1 MTSETIST
9 GQSRTALLLPPAY
22 RNLGKSTSLRELAGR
37 FEAGLRELLGDVQV
51 DLLHRPAVSHAWM
64 NLITGA
70 PADDGS
76 LPDGW
81 NGEACAVRQVGDGQK
96 MHALHRLGD
105 DSELCLIM
113 RRHVTGVDTSE
124 SGIDSLRLAV
134 TTFDSAYQALLHRQH
149 EKALAFSLN
158 QRLLQLNSL
167 IETGIEIAALDSAV
181 SPIHLA
187 LERAVAMTN
196 ASQGVVSLYRDENV
210 IERIAFPGEYRDEG
224 RTPGERCISAEFTF
238 HSVRYLFMLM
248 DKESRAG
255 VTAFEGT
262 DRLLLDALSRQVHA
276 SLENRYLL
284 RQSLE
289 KQKMEQDI
297 AVAASIQ
304 QRILPSV
311 LPTIDGYDA
320 AGINIPSKSVG
331 GDYYDC
337 FLLQDGRVALVVADV
352 AGKGIP
358 AALLVSSLQAYLTA
372 YLESAM
378 PLVTMAARLNSVIHR
393 ASTDDKFITAFIGLL
408 EPQTGILDYVNAGHN
423 VVYCRRTD
431 GTIVELSE
439 GGIPFGMLDLNLPY
453 ASGRVTLDRGD
464 RLLLYT
470 DGIPEAHNPVQELYE
485 SHSPLQEFFARVVPE
500 KAEVFIRDLIAD
512 VKQFTADAPQADDIT
527 ALYLIRK

>member
-1 MTSETIST
+1 MTSTTINA
-9 GQSRTALLLPPAY
+9 GQTPTTQLLPPAY
-22 RNLGKSTSLRELAGR
+22 RILGKCTTLRELAGR
-37 FEAGLRELLGDVQV
+37 FEAAIRTLAGDVRV
-51 DLLHRPAVSHAWM
+51 FVLHRSAGSSEWM
-64 NLITGA
+64 SLIDA
-70 PADDGS
+70 DPADYGS
-76 LPDGW
+76 LRNGPDG
-81 NGEACAVRQVGDGQK
+81 EAFVVQQVGNEQT
-96 MHALHRLGD
+96 MQVVHRLSD
-105 DSELCLIM
+105 DSEVYLII
-113 RRHVTGVDTSE
+113 RRQGT
-124 SGIDSLRLAV
+124 GIDSPESAVATLRLAV
-134 TTFDSAYQALLHRQH
+134 TIFDAAHQALLHRQH
-149 EKALAFSLN
+149 EKTLAFSLN

-167 IETGIEIAALDSAV
+167 IETGIEIAALDGAV

-196 ASQGVVSLYRDENV
+196 ASQGVVSLYRDKDV
-210 IERIAFPGEYRDEG
+210 IERIAFPGEYRDEA

-238 HSVRYLFMLM
+238 HSVRYHFVLT
-248 DKESRAG
+248 DKESRTG

-311 LPTIDGYDA
+311 LPVIDGYDA

-337 FLLQDGRVALVVADV
+337 LQLQDGRYALVVADV

-358 AALLVSSLQAYLTA
+358 AALLVSSFQAFLTA
-372 YLESAM
+372 YLESDM

-408 EPQTGILDYVNAGHN
+408 EPRTGILDYVNAGHN

-431 GTIVELSE
+431 GSIVELSE
-439 GGIPFGMLDLNLPY
+439 GGIPFGMLDLNFPY
-453 ASGRVTLDRGD
+453 ASGRVTMEHGD

-470 DGIPEAHNPVQELYE
+470 DGIPEAHNPVQALYE
-485 SHSPLQEFFARVVPE
+485 THSPLQGFFARVIPE
-500 KAEVFIRDLIAD
+500 KAEEFIRDLIAD
-512 VKQFTADAPQADDIT
+512 VKRFTADAPQADDIT

>member
-1 MTSETIST
+1 MNSSTINAEQAPT
-9 GQSRTALLLPPAY
+9 QQLLPPAY
-22 RNLGKSTSLRELAGR
+22 QMLGKCTTLRELASR
-37 FEAGLRELLGDVQV
+37 FEPVIRALLGDVRV
-51 DLLHRPAVSHAWM
+51 ALLHRSAATSEWM
-64 NLITGA
+64 NLSNA
-70 PADDGS
+70 DPADYGS
-76 LPDGW
+76 LPDGVD
-81 NGEACAVRQVGDGQK
+81 GEASVVQQTGNEQK
-96 MHALHRLGD
+96 LQTVHRLRD
-105 DSELCLIM
+105 NSEMCLIM
-113 RRHVTGVDTSE
+113 WRQFTGAVTPE
-124 SGIDSLRLAV
+124 SGIVSLQLAV
-134 TTFDSAYQALLHRQH
+134 TIVDAAYQALLHRQH
-149 EKALAFSLN
+149 EKTLAFSLN

-196 ASQGVVSLYRDENV
+196 ASQGVVSLYRDEDV
-210 IERIAFPGEYRDEG
+210 IERIAFPGEYRNEA

-255 VTAFEGT
+255 VTSFEGT
-262 DRLLLDALSRQVHA
+262 DRLLLDALSRQVQA

-337 FLLQDGRVALVVADV
+337 FQLQDGRFALVVADV

-372 YLESAM
+372 YLESGM

-431 GTIVELSE
+431 ATIVELSE

-453 ASGRVTLDRGD
+453 ASGRVTLERGD

-485 SHSPLQEFFARVVPE
+485 SHSPLQEFVTRVVPE
-500 KAEVFIRDLIAD
+500 KAEEFIRNLIAD

-527 ALYLIRK
+527 ALYLIRQ

>member
-1 MTSETIST
+1 MTSSAINAEQTPT
-9 GQSRTALLLPPAY
+9 VQLLPPAY
-22 RNLGKSTSLRELAGR
+22 QMLGKCTTLRELAGR
-37 FEAGLRELLGDVQV
+37 FETVIRALLGDVRIA
-51 DLLHRPAVSHAWM
+51 LLHRSTASSEWM
-64 NLITGA
+64 NLIDA
-70 PADDGS
+70 DPADYGSLRDGS
-76 LPDGW
+76 D
-81 NGEACAVRQVGDGQK
+81 GEASVVQQAGNEQK
-96 MHALHRLGD
+96 LHVVHRLSDG
-105 DSELCLIM
+105 SEMCLIM
-113 RRHVTGVDTSE
+113 RRHITGVDTPE

-134 TTFDSAYQALLHRQH
+134 TTFDAAYQALLHRQH
-149 EKALAFSLN
+149 EKTLAFSLN

-196 ASQGVVSLYRDENV
+196 ASQGVVSMYRGEDV
-210 IERIAFPGEYRDEG
+210 IERIAFPGEYRGEA

-337 FLLQDGRVALVVADV
+337 FPMQDGRVALVVADV

-372 YLESAM
+372 YLESGM

-453 ASGRVTLDRGD
+453 ASGRITLERGD

-485 SHSPLQEFFARVVPE
+485 NHSPLQEFFSRVVPE
-500 KAEVFIRDLIAD
+500 KAEEFVRDLIAD

-527 ALYLIRK
+527 ALYLMRK